1 MTFAEWR
8 GMAPAAVAAEVH
20 RRVQT
25 RLEPAQQRAVLAWLR
40 PEAELAPA
48 LAAADPGRPLGRVP
62 YFAKDLFD
70 TAGVPTRAGSTFLP
84 HERAAGAQDG
94 ALAAA
99 CTRAGAVLAGKTHLH
114 EFAYGITGENP
125 HHGDCHRPGF
135 PGRTTGGSSSGSA
148 AAVAAGI
155 VPFALATDTGGSV
168 RVPAAFCGLFGLRLS
183 PGEAWIADA
192 VPLAPTFDTAGWFTA
207 GAEDLAT
214 VLTALLPAERAAE
227 RTLRGRSWAPP
238 GLDPEVAMAFGR
250 AAGQLA
256 EPAENALAEGL
267 AAGFEPALAAY
278 HTVVAAEAWAWHR
291 GWFSRRAAEYDP
303 NVRQRLE
310 NAARVTREQEAAART
325 ATEGVRAVWRE
336 YFRTHDFLVL
346 PAAPTPA
353 PTKADCTPALRNRI
367 ITLTA
372 PASLGGQPVLSLPV
386 ALPGGLTTGLQVIV
400 PDHRSPVLR
409 WALRTFRPD
418 QVG

>member
-8 GMAPAAVAAEVH
+8 GMEPAAAAAEVH
-20 RRVQT
+20 RRVRT
-25 RLEPAQQRAVLAWLR
+25 RLEPAQQRAVIAWLR
-40 PEAELAPA
+40 PEAELAAA
-48 LAAADPGRPLGRVP
+48 LTATEPGRPLGRVP

-70 TAGVPTRAGSTFLP
+70 TAGVPTAAGSTFLP
-84 HERAAGAQDG
+84 QERASGARDG

-99 CTRAGAVLAGKTHLH
+99 CARAGAVLAGKTHLH

-155 VPFALATDTGGSV
+155 VPLALATDTGGSV
-168 RVPAAFCGLFGLRLS
+168 RVPAAFCGLYGLRLS
-183 PGEAWIADA
+183 PGEPWIADA

-214 VLTALLPAERAAE
+214 VIEALLPPEQPTPRP
-227 RTLRGRSWAPP
+227 LRGHSWAPP
-238 GLDPEVAMAFGR
+238 GLDPEVAAGFGA

-256 EPAENALAEGL
+256 EPAAAALADEL
-267 AAGFEPALAAY
+267 TAGFAPALAAY
-278 HTVVAAEAWAWHR
+278 HTIVSAEAWAWHR
-291 GWFSRRAAEYDP
+291 GWFPRRATEYDP

-310 NAARVTREQEAAART
+310 NAARITAEQAAAARA

-346 PAAPTPA
+346 PATPTPA
-353 PTKADCTPALRNRI
+353 PTKAECTPELRNRI
-367 ITLTA
+367 IQLTA

-386 ALPGGLTTGLQVIV
+386 TLPSGLTTGLQVIV
-400 PDHRSPVLR
+400 PDQRSPVLR
-409 WALRTFRPD
+409 WALRTYRTD
-418 QVG
+418 RAG

>member
-1 MTFAEWR
+1 ME
-8 GMAPAAVAAEVH
+8 PATAAAEVH
-20 RRVQT
+20 RRVRT

-40 PEAELAPA
+40 PEAELARA
-48 LAAADPGRPLGRVP
+48 LAAVDPGQLLGRVP

-70 TAGVPTRAGSTFLP
+70 TAGVPTAAGATFLP
-84 HERAAGAQDG
+84 RERASGARDG
-94 ALAAA
+94 ALVAA
-99 CTRAGAVLAGKTHLH
+99 CARAGAVLAGKTHLH

-155 VPFALATDTGGSV
+155 VPLALATDTGGSV

-183 PGEAWIADA
+183 PGEPWIADA

-214 VLTALLPAERAAE
+214 VLGALLPSERAAE
-227 RTLRGRSWAPP
+227 RPLRGHSWAPP
-238 GLDPEVAMAFGR
+238 GLDPEVATAFGA

-256 EPAENALAEGL
+256 EPAAAALADEL
-267 AAGFEPALAAY
+267 TAGFAPALAAY
-278 HTVVAAEAWAWHR
+278 HTIVSAEAWAWHR
-291 GWFSRRAAEYDP
+291 GWFCRRATEYDP

-310 NAARVTREQEAAART
+310 HAARITPEQAAAARAVT
-325 ATEGVRAVWRE
+325 DGVRAVWRE

-346 PAAPTPA
+346 PATPTPA
-353 PTKADCTPALRNRI
+353 PTKAECTPELRNRI
-367 ITLTA
+367 IQLTA

-386 ALPGGLTTGLQVIV
+386 ALPSGLTTGLQVIV
-400 PDHRSPVLR
+400 PDHRSAVLR

-418 QVG
+418 RAG

>member
-1 MTFAEWR
+1 MK
-8 GMAPAAVAAEVH
+8 PAAAAAEVH
-20 RRVQT
+20 RRVRT
-25 RLEPAQQRAVLAWLR
+25 RLDAPQQRAVLAWLR
-40 PEAELAPA
+40 PEAELAAA
-48 LAAADPGRPLGRVP
+48 LAATDSGQPLGRVP

-70 TAGVPTRAGSTFLP
+70 TAGVPTAAGSTFLP
-84 HERAAGAQDG
+84 QERASGTRDG
-94 ALAAA
+94 ALVAALA
-99 CTRAGAVLAGKTHLH
+99 RAGAVLAGKTHLH

-155 VPFALATDTGGSV
+155 IPLALGTDTGGSV
-168 RVPAAFCGLFGLRLS
+168 RVPSAFCGLHGLRLS
-183 PGEAWIADA
+183 PGEPWIADA
-192 VPLAPTFDTAGWFTA
+192 VPLAPTCDTAGWFTA
-207 GAEDLAT
+207 GAEDLA
-214 VLTALLPAERAAE
+214 VVIEALLPPAWAAE
-227 RTLRGRSWAPP
+227 RPVRGRSWAPA
-238 GLDPEVAMAFGR
+238 GLDPEVAAAFAT

-256 EPAENALAEGL
+256 EPAERSLAEGL
-267 AAGFEPALAAY
+267 AAGFAPALAAY
-278 HTVVAAEAWAWHR
+278 HTLVSAEAWAWHR
-291 GWFSRRAAEYDP
+291 GWFARRAGEYDP

-310 NAARVTREQEAAART
+310 NAARVTPEQVAAARA
-325 ATEGVRAVWRE
+325 ATEGVRSVWRD

-346 PAAPTPA
+346 PATPTPA
-353 PTKADCTPALRNRI
+353 PTKAECTPELRNRI
-367 ITLTA
+367 IQLTA

-418 QVG
+418 RAG

>member
-8 GMAPAAVAAEVH
+8 GMEPAAAAAEVH
-20 RRVQT
+20 RRVRT
-25 RLEPAQQRAVLAWLR
+25 RLEPAQQRAVIAWLR
-40 PEAELAPA
+40 PEAELAAA
-48 LAAADPGRPLGRVP
+48 LAATDPGRLLSRVP

-70 TAGVPTRAGSTFLP
+70 TAGVPTAAGSTFLP
-84 HERAAGAQDG
+84 QERVSGPRDG

-99 CTRAGAVLAGKTHLH
+99 CARAGAVLAGKTHLH

-155 VPFALATDTGGSV
+155 VPLALATDTGGSV
-168 RVPAAFCGLFGLRLS
+168 RVPAAFCGLYGLRLS
-183 PGEAWIADA
+183 PGEPWIADA

-214 VLTALLPAERAAE
+214 VIEALLPPEQPTPRP
-227 RTLRGRSWAPP
+227 LRGHSWAPP
-238 GLDPEVAMAFGR
+238 GLDPEVAAGFGA

-256 EPAENALAEGL
+256 EPAAAALADEL
-267 AAGFEPALAAY
+267 TAGFAPALAAY
-278 HTVVAAEAWAWHR
+278 HTIVSAEAWAWHR
-291 GWFSRRAAEYDP
+291 GWFPRRATEYDP

-310 NAARVTREQEAAART
+310 NAARITAEQAAAARAVT
-325 ATEGVRAVWRE
+325 YGVRAVWRE

-346 PAAPTPA
+346 PATPTPA
-353 PTKADCTPALRNRI
+353 PTKAECTPELRNRI
-367 ITLTA
+367 IQLTA

-386 ALPGGLTTGLQVIV
+386 TLPSGLTTGLQVIV
-400 PDHRSPVLR
+400 PDQRSPVLR
-409 WALRTFRPD
+409 WALRTYRTD
-418 QVG
+418 RAG

>member
-1 MTFAEWR
+1 ME
-8 GMAPAAVAAEVH
+8 PAAAAAEVH
-20 RRVQT
+20 RRVRT

-40 PEAELAPA
+40 PEAELAGA
-48 LAAADPGRPLGRVP
+48 LAATDPGRPLGRVP

-70 TAGVPTRAGSTFLP
+70 TAGVPTAAGSTFLP
-84 HERAAGAQDG
+84 RERASGTRDG
-94 ALAAA
+94 ALVAA
-99 CTRAGAVLAGKTHLH
+99 CARAGAVLAGKTHLH

-155 VPFALATDTGGSV
+155 VPLALATDTGGSV

-183 PGEAWIADA
+183 PGEPWITDA
-192 VPLAPTFDTAGWFTA
+192 VPLAPTCDTAGWFTA
-207 GAEDLAT
+207 GAGDLAP
-214 VLTALLPAERAAE
+214 VLEALLPAERTAE
-227 RTLRGRSWAPP
+227 RPLRGRSWAPP
-238 GLDPEVAMAFGR
+238 GLDPDVAAAFGR

-256 EPAENALAEGL
+256 EPAERALTDAL
-267 AAGFEPALAAY
+267 AAGFAPSLAAY
-278 HTVVAAEAWAWHR
+278 HTLVSAEAWAWHR
-291 GWFSRRAAEYDP
+291 GWFARRAPEYDP

-310 NAARVTREQEAAART
+310 NAARVTPEQVAAARA
-325 ATEGVRAVWRE
+325 ATEGVRSVWRD

-353 PTKADCTPALRNRI
+353 PTKAECTPELRNRI
-367 ITLTA
+367 IQLTA

-386 ALPGGLTTGLQVIV
+386 PLPGGLTTGLQVIV
-400 PDHRSPVLR
+400 PDHRSAVLR

-418 QVG
+418 RAG

>member
-1 MTFAEWR
+1 ME
-8 GMAPAAVAAEVH
+8 PAAAAAEVH
-20 RRVQT
+20 RRVRT

-40 PEAELAPA
+40 PEAELAGA
-48 LAAADPGRPLGRVP
+48 LAATDPSLPLGRVP

-70 TAGVPTRAGSTFLP
+70 TAGVPTAAGSTFLP
-84 HERAAGAQDG
+84 RERASGTRDG
-94 ALAAA
+94 ALVAA
-99 CTRAGAVLAGKTHLH
+99 CGRAGAVLAGKTHLH

-155 VPFALATDTGGSV
+155 VPLALATDTGGSV
-168 RVPAAFCGLFGLRLS
+168 RVPAAFCGVFGLRLS
-183 PGEAWIADA
+183 PGEPWITDA
-192 VPLAPTFDTAGWFTA
+192 VPLAPTCDTAGWFTA
-207 GAEDLAT
+207 GAGDLAL
-214 VLTALLPAERAAE
+214 VLEALLPAERAAE
-227 RTLRGRSWAPP
+227 RPLRGRSWAPP
-238 GLDPEVAMAFGR
+238 GLDPDVAAAFGR

-256 EPAENALAEGL
+256 EPAERALTDALAV
-267 AAGFEPALAAY
+267 GFAPSLAAY
-278 HTVVAAEAWAWHR
+278 HTLVSAEAWAWHR
-291 GWFSRRAAEYDP
+291 GWFARRAPEYDP

-310 NAARVTREQEAAART
+310 NAARVTPEQVAAARA
-325 ATEGVRAVWRE
+325 ATEGVRSVWRD

-353 PTKADCTPALRNRI
+353 PTKAECTPELRNRI
-367 ITLTA
+367 IQLTA

-409 WALRTFRPD
+409 WALRAFRPD
-418 QVG
+418 QAS

>member
-1 MTFAEWR
+1 
-8 GMAPAAVAAEVH
+8 MAPAAAAAEVH
-20 RRVQT
+20 RRVRT

-40 PEAELAPA
+40 PEAELAAA

-70 TAGVPTRAGSTFLP
+70 TAGAPTAAGSTFLP
-84 HERAAGAQDG
+84 RERPSGTRDG

-99 CTRAGAVLAGKTHLH
+99 CARAGAVLAGKTHLH

-155 VPFALATDTGGSV
+155 VPLALGTDTGGSV

-183 PGEAWIADA
+183 PGEPWIADA
-192 VPLAPTFDTAGWFTA
+192 VPLAPTCDTAGWFTA
-207 GAEDLAT
+207 GAQDLAA
-214 VLTALLPAERAAE
+214 VIEALLPAERAAE
-227 RTLRGRSWAPP
+227 RTLRGRSWAPA
-238 GLDPEVAMAFGR
+238 GLDPAVAAAFAG

-256 EPAENALAEGL
+256 EPAEAALQAEL
-267 AAGFEPALAAY
+267 AAGFAPALATY

-291 GWFSRRAAEYDP
+291 GWFAHRAAEYDP

-310 NAARVTREQEAAART
+310 NAARVTPEQVAAARA
-325 ATEGVRAVWRE
+325 ATEGVRSVWRD

-346 PAAPTPA
+346 PATPTPA
-353 PTKADCTPALRNRI
+353 PTKAECTPELRNRI

-400 PDHRSPVLR
+400 PEVRSPVLR

-418 QVG
+418 RAG